1 VPGAGRPARGP
12 RYLRGVD
19 DAAFLRHVAGRLS
32 GLPGV
37 TAVSLGGSRAR
48 GTSRPDSD
56 WDFAIYY
63 RAQFS
68 PQDLRDAGW
77 PGEVS
82 EVGGWSRGVFNGGAW
97 LQIDGRRADVHYR
110 DLDSIDQELA
120 EAAAGRFRIEPLM
133 FHLAGIPS
141 YLVLAEL
148 AGSQTLHGRLPRPG
162 YPAALRRRAPAVW
175 QDRAERTLD
184 YARAGHAPY
193 GRLAQCAGLIAQ
205 AVSQAAHAVLAARGE
220 WVTNDKT
227 LLTDAGLRGADQLIA
242 AATADA
248 DSLLAATDQARALCT
263 GLISAAVADRDA
275 ELRG

>member
-1 VPGAGRPARGP
+1 M
-12 RYLRGVD
+12 D
-19 DAAFLRHVAGRLS
+19 DAAFLRHVTARLS

-63 RAQFS
+63 RAHFS

-82 EVGGWSRGVFNGGAW
+82 EVGGWSPGVFNGGAW

-110 DLDSIDQELA
+110 DLDSIDHELA

-148 AGSQTLHGRLPRPG
+148 AGSQTLHGQLPRPA
-162 YPAALRRRAPAVW
+162 YPAALRRSAPAIW
-175 QDRAERTLD
+175 QGRAERTLD
-184 YARAGHAPY
+184 YSRAGHASY

-205 AVSQAAHAVLAARGE
+205 AVSQAAHAVLAARGA

-248 DSLLAATDQARALCT
+248 DALLALTDQARALCASV
-263 GLISAAVADRDA
+263 ISAAVADRDA
-275 ELRG
+275 ELRS